1 MLWKG
6 VRNRRAARHVV
17 TVFLEDDLAAEAVR
31 VFSER
36 ALHGGEHRLDLRFI
50 ACQRQPTRAVEACS
64 HVPIA
69 EQRVRVVARKAVS
82 CFVDIV
88 RRAGELYLIAV
99 IFAQQIVE
107 PAKVIC
113 DFERESNGC
122 RPP

>member
-6 VRNRRAARHVV
+6 VRNGRAARHVV

-50 ACQRQPTRAVEACS
+50 ACQRKPTRAVEARG
-64 HVPIA
+64 HVLIA

-88 RRAGELYLIAV
+88 RRAGELYFVAV
-99 IFAQQIVE
+99 VFAHQIVQS
-107 PAKVIC
+107 
-113 DFERESNGC
+113 F
-122 RPP
+122 